1 MCLSQVDNFARR
13 IKVKI
18 TFLGTGTSHGVPVV
32 GCDCDVCKSNDRRNN
47 RTRSSIW
54 VQVNDVNLLID
65 TANEFRIQALRSGIK
80 TIDAVLYTHCHA
92 DHVFGFDDLR
102 IFSQRSGKPIP
113 YFGNRETLAEIKQVF
128 SYVFRKTQIGGGKP
142 QVKPIV
148 VEQEFAF
155 GGVKIMP
162 IPIYHGMLPIYGY
175 RIGNMAYITDC
186 SKLPAESKQ
195 LLLGLEVLILGVVR
209 YQPHPTHMHVEA
221 ALELVDSL
229 SPQRTFFT
237 HVSHLLEHNEV
248 NSKLPP
254 GVELAY
260 DGLTIKI

>member
-1 MCLSQVDNFARR
+1 
-13 IKVKI
+13 
-18 TFLGTGTSHGVPVV
+18 
-32 GCDCDVCKSNDRRNN
+32 
-47 RTRSSIW
+47 
-54 VQVNDVNLLID
+54 
-65 TANEFRIQALRSGIK
+65 
-80 TIDAVLYTHCHA
+80 
-92 DHVFGFDDLR
+92 
-102 IFSQRSGKPIP
+102 
-113 YFGNRETLAEIKQVF
+113 
-128 SYVFRKTQIGGGKP
+128 
-142 QVKPIV
+142 
-148 VEQEFAF
+148 
-155 GGVKIMP
+155 MP